1 MAAHNLVKAPE
12 QVIAVGCDFGNVG
25 IGKHGSLFKH
35 KPCGT
40 VYRAVFTCI
49 EHYDCIIFIIRFN
62 NGDLNGIGDVEAVRC
77 RNGCG
82 AGGICGDNG
91 MIVIA
96 FNDADNIGIGACP
109 CKRANNL
116 SVRIGSIE
124 CIELI
129 DCQSVADNKG

>member
-1 MAAHNLVKAPE
+1 M
-12 QVIAVGCDFGNVG
+12 
-25 IGKHGSLFKH
+25 
-35 KPCGT
+35 
-40 VYRAVFTCI
+40 
-49 EHYDCIIFIIRFN
+49 
-62 NGDLNGIGDVEAVRC
+62 NGIGDVEAVRC

-96 FNDADNIGIGACP
+96 LNDADNIGIGACP

-129 DCQSVADNKG
+129 DCQAVADNKGCIFPVQLNHILFVVHADVNIVIVACIVHCS